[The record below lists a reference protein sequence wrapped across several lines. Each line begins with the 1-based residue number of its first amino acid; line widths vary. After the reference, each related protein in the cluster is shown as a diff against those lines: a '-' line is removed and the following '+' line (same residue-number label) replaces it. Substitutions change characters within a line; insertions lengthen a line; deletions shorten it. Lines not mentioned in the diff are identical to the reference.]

1 MASGVKL
8 DSYDHI
14 GLVVKDCEATI
25 GSWSSLLGI
34 GPWTVR
40 DVGILKLAH
49 ASLGPVQFE
58 LIEPVAEKSLWADF
72 LNTHGEGLH
81 HICCRVD
88 DVDVAAAKLVAEGGE
103 VMVSTPGVFAYV
115 DIGGPGSVIMEL
127 LKTPEQDREQ

>member
-40 DVGILKLAH
+40 DV
-49 ASLGPVQFE
+49 
-58 LIEPVAEKSLWADF
+58 
-72 LNTHGEGLH
+72 
-81 HICCRVD
+81 
-88 DVDVAAAKLVAEGGE
+88 
-103 VMVSTPGVFAYV
+103 
-115 DIGGPGSVIMEL
+115 DIGGPDSVIMEL